1 MKSITISI
9 GWAKKVFQEIEEKKL
24 SETADHSEIYD
35 GIFTK
40 NHLLIKALKKM
51 RTRWKSTSIKH
62 TT

>member
-9 GWAKKVFQEIEEKKL
+9 GWVKKVFQEIEEKKL

-40 NHLLIKALKKM
+40 NHLLIKALKKKKCELDEKV
-51 RTRWKSTSIKH
+51 RQ
-62 TT
+62 